1 MVIQERN
8 FHIFYQMLAG
18 ASESDKRRW
27 GLEGG
32 DPRSHYYINQS
43 GCYLRRDGVKDA
55 TLWGELLNAMRVMG
69 CSDEEREEVFAV
81 TAGILHC
88 GDVSFDDF
96 DPSGDLSAEEA
107 QAVLAPGCE
116 KPLKMAAEL
125 LEVEPHTLL
134 HAVTSRSIKVGTEY
148 YNLHLNAQQSAHLR
162 NSLCRSAYKGVFD
175 WLVAKIN
182 DTIDRQHNDGMS
194 SGREEGSRSPKS
206 MAFDWT
212 MGSPKGDWRKKSTLN
227 FEDGQEKYCQ
237 FIGLLDIFGFECF
250 ETNYFEQ
257 FLINY
262 ANEKLQ
268 QQFNL
273 FVFEMEQE
281 EYEREGIRWDF
292 IEFPENKAP
301 IELIEARPT
310 GILSLL
316 DEQCLVPKGT
326 DIGFAQNMYKRL
338 GEHPRFKAGADLQVD
353 SCFMV
358 NHYAGDITYVTEGFL
373 EKNRDLQ
380 HEEGINL
387 LRSSTNSIVMGAAA
401 CAIIQGTPRPTP
413 GQGGTSS
420 SGGGGQ
426 SIFSPLRPKKG
437 SIVLQNVGMKSQ
449 SVGMK
454 FRAQLN
460 LLLDAI
466 SDTNPHYIRCL
477 KPNDCNERGFFDVR
491 RITSQLAN
499 GGVLAAVRV
508 SRAGFP
514 VRMHHSEF
522 ISRYAILSIGKK
534 QAAEREAERTISS
547 SSSGSSAKSER
558 LKFICRELIIDFVP
572 LLCGSITEAALT
584 KLIEQGCLSNKS
596 SSKQPKLRK
605 GESFRTAC
613 QTAGVQMGL
622 TKVFFR
628 QQAFNRAEKARTVK
642 QSRSCIVIQTAFRR
656 HSAYRSF
663 KLVKASAIRL
673 QAQVRM
679 YQARRRYLKARYLR
693 ATLNLQKFFR
703 CFTKR
708 RQYSRMRAATPLI
721 QSTFRGYYAR
731 RNYLRSKKVVIAI
744 QCLGRMKRSRQCLLQ
759 LRKEASDVA
768 HLQAKI
774 KAYEENMKAKE
785 AEMERRMQ
793 VELEERVKDA
803 AVAVAVAHEGN
814 DEKLLVIGNLE
825 EEVLE
830 KKQVEALA
838 AMVATEREEEFVEVD
853 VSDATTSAMPTAVR
867 TDYIGTG
874 NVTPSSNSL
883 EEVGQV
889 ANDAEKITVS
899 IDKATVTNLSPTTQP
914 VVLYH
919 IRVVLSKKSWAVV
932 RCFSDFV
939 WLYESLLEGFD
950 AKDLPSPP
958 QRRIFGNKIS
968 REFVEERR
976 RLLQD
981 FLVEL
986 LSERGH
992 WLSEHLSNSMEIT
1005 VGFSRKAM
1013 RQLVSKQSLMT
1024 FLDQRQPSLQKEDDG
1039 VVNAVSS
1046 TMYGLLGWKRM

>member
-1 MVIQERN
+1 
-8 FHIFYQMLAG
+8 MLAG
-18 ASESDKRRW
+18 ACESDKRRW

-32 DPRSHYYINQS
+32 DPRSHVYINQS

-55 TLWGELLNAMRVMG
+55 NLWDELLNAMCVMG
-69 CSDEEREEVFAV
+69 CSDEEREEIFAAA
-81 TAGILHC
+81 AGILHC
-88 GDVSFDDF
+88 GDVSFDDL

-116 KPLKMAAEL
+116 KALKMAAKL
-125 LEVEPHTLL
+125 LQVDLDTLL
-134 HAVTSRSIKVGTEY
+134 HAVTSRSIKVGTES
-148 YNLHLNAQQSAHLR
+148 YNLHLNAQKSAHLR
-162 NSLCRSAYKGVFD
+162 NSLCKAAYKGVFD

-182 DTIDRQHNDGMS
+182 DTIDRQHNDGCMS
-194 SGREEGSRSPKS
+194 SGWQAGSPRSPKS
-206 MAFDWT
+206 AAFDWT
-212 MGSPKGDWRKKSTLN
+212 MGSPKGDWRQRKNLE
-227 FEDGQEKYCQ
+227 FEDGQDKYCQ

-262 ANEKLQ
+262 ANERLQ

-292 IEFPENKAP
+292 IEFPENKAS
-301 IELIEARPT
+301 IELIEARPA

-326 DIGFAQNMYKRL
+326 DIGFAQNMYKKL
-338 GEHPRFKAGADLQVD
+338 GEHPRFKAGAELKVD
-353 SCFMV
+353 SRFMV

-373 EKNRDLQ
+373 EKNRDLL
-380 HEEGINL
+380 HEEGIDL
-387 LRSSTNSIVMGAAA
+387 LKSSANTIVRGAAM
-401 CAIIQGTPRPTP
+401 CTIIEGTPRSTA

-420 SGGGGQ
+420 SSGGQ
-426 SIFSPLRPKKG
+426 STFSPLKPRKG
-437 SIVLQNVGMKSQ
+437 STFSQNLGMKSQ

-454 FRAQLN
+454 FKVQLN

-491 RITSQLAN
+491 RITSQLAY

-522 ISRYAILSIGKK
+522 ISRYAILSIRTKE
-534 QAAEREAERTISS
+534 AAERDAKSSIST
-547 SSSGSSAKSER
+547 SSSGPSSKSER
-558 LKFICRELIIDFVP
+558 MKFICREVIIHIVP

-584 KLIEQGCLSNKS
+584 KLIDEGRSKSGSN
-596 SSKQPKLRK
+596 QPKLTK
-605 GESFRTAC
+605 GESFRYMC
-613 QTAGVQMGL
+613 QTAGVQMGS

-656 HSAYRSF
+656 HSAIRSF
-663 KLVKASAIRL
+663 RLAKAGTIRL

-679 YQARRRYLKARYLR
+679 CQARRRYLEARYLR
-693 ATLNLQKFFR
+693 ATLRVQKFVR
-703 CFTKR
+703 GVTKR
-708 RQYSRMRAATPLI
+708 QQFIRIKKSTPLI
-721 QSTFRGYYAR
+721 QATFRCYCAQ
-731 RNYLRSKKVVIAI
+731 RNYLKGKKAVITI
-744 QCLGRMKRSRQCLLQ
+744 QCLWRMKEARQCLLL
-759 LRKEASDVA
+759 LRKEASDVV

-785 AEMERRMQ
+785 AEMERRIQ
-793 VELEERVKDA
+793 FKLEERAKEA
-803 AVAVAVAHEGN
+803 ATLEER
-814 DEKLLVIGNLE
+814 EKFLTMGNLE
-825 EEVLE
+825 EHEKREVESTAAATEYDEEFIEVDASDAAAPE
-830 KKQVEALA
+830 KPLA
-838 AMVATEREEEFVEVD
+838 ATVVN
-853 VSDATTSAMPTAVR
+853 
-867 TDYIGTG
+867 GTG
-874 NVTPSSNSL
+874 SITSCTSLSL
-883 EEVGQV
+883 EEGEGG
-889 ANDAEKITVS
+889 ACDAQKIIVS
-899 IDKATVTNLSPTTQP
+899 IDKATVTNLSPTTLP

-919 IRVVLSKKSWAVV
+919 IRVKLSEKSWTVE
-932 RCFSDFV
+932 RCFSDFM

-950 AKDLPSPP
+950 ANDLPRPP
-958 QRRIFGNKIS
+958 QRRMFGGTIS

-992 WLSEHLSNSMEIT
+992 WLNEYLSNSMEVT
-1005 VGFSRKAM
+1005 VGFSRQAM
-1013 RQLVSKQSLMT
+1013 KQLVSKKCLMT
-1024 FLDQRQPSLQKEDDG
+1024 FLDQKQPSLQREDDG
-1039 VVNAVSS
+1039 IMNVISS
-1046 TMYGLLGWKRM
+1046 SMYGLFGWKRM

>member
-1 MVIQERN
+1 MLSCTIQERN

-18 ASESDKRRW
+18 ACESDKCRW

-32 DPRSHYYINQS
+32 DPRSHSYINQS

-55 TLWGELLNAMRVMG
+55 TLWDELLNAMCVMG
-69 CSDEEREEVFAV
+69 CSDEEREEVFTA

-88 GDVSFDDF
+88 GDVLFHDL

-116 KPLKMAAEL
+116 KALKMAAKL
-125 LEVEPHTLL
+125 LQVDPDTLL

-148 YNLHLNAQQSAHLR
+148 YNLHLNAQKSAHLR
-162 NSLCRSAYKGVFD
+162 NSLCKAAYKGVFD

-182 DTIDRQHNDGMS
+182 DTIDRQHNNGSVS
-194 SGREEGSRSPKS
+194 SGQQAGSRLSPKS
-206 MAFDWT
+206 TAFDWT
-212 MGSPKGDWRKKSTLN
+212 MGSPKGDWRQRKSLEY
-227 FEDGQEKYCQ
+227 EDDQDKCCQ

-281 EYEREGIRWDF
+281 EYKREGIRWDF
-292 IEFPENKAP
+292 IEFPENKAS
-301 IELIEARPT
+301 IELIEARPA

-326 DIGFAQNMYKRL
+326 DIGFAQNMYKKL
-338 GEHPRFKAGADLQVD
+338 GEHPRFKAGAELKVD
-353 SCFMV
+353 SRFMV

-373 EKNRDLQ
+373 EKNRDLL
-380 HEEGINL
+380 HEEAIDL
-387 LRSSTNSIVMGAAA
+387 LRSSANSIVMGAAMGT
-401 CAIIQGTPRPTP
+401 IIEGTPRSAS

-420 SGGGGQ
+420 SSGGQ
-426 SIFSPLRPKKG
+426 SAFSPLRPRHG
-437 SIVLQNVGMKSQ
+437 SIVPQNARMKSQ

-477 KPNDCNERGFFDVR
+477 KPNDCNERDFFDVR

-522 ISRYAILSIGKK
+522 ISRYAFLSIGTK
-534 QAAEREAERTISS
+534 QAAEKEAMRAISS
-547 SSSGSSAKSER
+547 SSGGSSAKSEK
-558 LKFICRELIIDFVP
+558 LKFMCRELIINFVP
-572 LLCGSITEAALT
+572 LLSGSVTEAAMT
-584 KLIEQGCLSNKS
+584 KLIEQGRFKS
-596 SSKQPKLRK
+596 SSKQQPKLTK
-605 GESFRTAC
+605 GESFRCMC
-613 QTAGVQMGL
+613 QTAGVQMGS

-642 QSRSCIVIQTAFRR
+642 QSRSCIVIQTAFRW

-663 KLVKASAIRL
+663 RLAKASAIRL

-679 YQARRRYLKARYLR
+679 RQARRRYLEARYLR
-693 ATLNLQKFFR
+693 ATLHVQKFIR
-703 CFTKR
+703 GFTKR
-708 RQYSRMRAATPLI
+708 CQFTRMQKATSLI
-721 QSTFRGYYAR
+721 QTTFRGYCAR
-731 RNYLRSKKVVIAI
+731 RNYLKSKKVVLAI
-744 QCLGRMKRSRQCLLQ
+744 QCLWRRKRAKLTLLL
-759 LRKEASDVA
+759 LRKEASNVA

-774 KAYEENMKAKE
+774 RAYEENMKAKE
-785 AEMERRMQ
+785 AEMERRIQ
-793 VELEERVKDA
+793 VKLEEQVKA
-803 AVAVAVAHEGN
+803 ATALQGGEEEFLVMGNLEGYKKKEVKAVAVT
-814 DEKLLVIGNLE
+814 KC
-825 EEVLE
+825 
-830 KKQVEALA
+830 
-838 AMVATEREEEFVEVD
+838 EEEFVQVD
-853 VSDATTSAMPTAVR
+853 VSDAESPAKLAAAAATGVDGTESMTNSANFSFEEE
-867 TDYIGTG
+867 GG
-874 NVTPSSNSL
+874 NTC
-883 EEVGQV
+883 
-889 ANDAEKITVS
+889 DAEKIIVS
-899 IDKATVTNLSPTTQP
+899 VDKATVTNLSPTTQP

-919 IRVVLSKKSWAVV
+919 IQVKLSEKSWTVE
-932 RCFSDFV
+932 RCFSDFI

-950 AKDLPSPP
+950 AKDLPHPP
-958 QRRIFGNKIS
+958 QRRIFGDKIS

-992 WLSEHLSNSMEIT
+992 WLNEHLSNRMEIT
-1005 VGFSRKAM
+1005 VGFSRRAM
-1013 RQLVSKQSLMT
+1013 KQLVSKQSLMT
-1024 FLDQRQPSLQKEDDG
+1024 FLDQRQPSLQREDDG
-1039 VVNAVSS
+1039 IVNVVSS
-1046 TMYGLLGWKRM
+1046 AMYDLFRWKKT